1 MAKLTLDRM
10 HLLSLICV
18 DLHTEIVLYE
28 LNLGKYSAQKE
39 PEWYFSCRVS
49 LILENITSIREMKWL
64 CTRLHNK
71 SSYALSRIHKS
82 VKNNRF
88 ELKSRKIN
96 SILSFDW
103 PTTSLEIEAIT
114 HYLKKPKSVYIEG
127 LSLHPDQVTDCIWG
141 VDHYGCDHIASNKSD
156 DIVSALNWIN
166 YQNEYSSGHPAENG
180 R

>member
-1 MAKLTLDRM
+1 LFVLVRKMSWGCNKPAHSISILAYVFVPLDFKP

-82 VKNNRF
+82 
-88 ELKSRKIN
+88 
-96 SILSFDW
+96 
-103 PTTSLEIEAIT
+103 
-114 HYLKKPKSVYIEG
+114 
-127 LSLHPDQVTDCIWG
+127 
-141 VDHYGCDHIASNKSD
+141 
-156 DIVSALNWIN
+156 
-166 YQNEYSSGHPAENG
+166 
-180 R
+180 